1 MVSQVQALC
10 RILDKKD
17 LSLITNNNLTEDF
30 FFNTKAEYNFIKQH
44 YEMYKTVPDK
54 VTFLSMFPDFT
65 YTEVREPD
73 NFIVEQLIQDYKTN
87 YMAYLFNQVKKD
99 LESGKP
105 INAEQA
111 IKNAAEKL
119 SKITTGIQCTDLIKD
134 TSRYDRYLEKSV
146 QKNKYY
152 ISTGFP
158 ELDQKLSRTD
168 KNNTGVNEGG
178 IDMLEENMVI
188 IARTGV
194 GKCLAKGTEVLMAD
208 GTKKKVED
216 VQIGDKV
223 QSYNCINTV
232 QALHNGISNG
242 YKIIPNKGEPFT
254 VSANHI
260 LTLLKYNEV
269 YDKDRRIMTTN
280 GTYTLIDMF
289 IEDFI
294 KLSQHK
300 KHYYKLFRP
309 AIEYDTK
316 EQSID
321 PYILGAWLGDGV
333 SSQNQ
338 ICSADSEILEAIKQ
352 YCLLEG
358 FECHNMASQDK
369 KAKDLKLYS
378 LCGRNINGKYF
389 KELLRENGLLNN
401 KHIPLNYLTG
411 DKHQRLALLAGLLD
425 TDGCY
430 MHYAKNNKT
439 TSMFDFTNKNKILFD
454 NVAQLARGLGFKV
467 CIAKPKQVM
476 SKVLNEMQTY
486 YRMNISGDLHLI
498 PTKVARKQA
507 AETKHQNPLVTG
519 FKVEPVDRVEY
530 YGFMADG
537 DHRYLL
543 ADNTLTHNTQV
554 LLKMAAEA
562 WLEGKRVGIYEG
574 EMTADKVGY
583 RIDTFIS
590 HIQNSSINRGDLFV
604 QQRYKAYIDSLKAT
618 EHAPIKVL
626 TPNDVPGGEVTV
638 DTLKAFIEKENLEI
652 LFVDQYDLLEE
663 HTYVKAEHERVGLIA
678 KKIKQLQVEKQIPI
692 ISVCQMNRT
701 KNEDGEQDTTQVAGS
716 DKISR
721 YATTIIALEQK
732 NPDFENHTIELTLN
746 IIKARDG
753 GDHNKLKYTTDFNTG
768 RFNYIPVSG
777 DGVTSSE
784 DQQNLADSYA
794 PVSSGTITN
803 PDSVFN

>member
-1 MVSQVQALC
+1 MTSQIQVLC
-10 RILDKKD
+10 RVLDQKD
-17 LSLITNNNLTEDF
+17 LSLITSNNLTEEF
-30 FFNTKAEYNFIKQH
+30 FFNTKNEYKFIKQH
-44 YEMYKTVPDK
+44 YDMYKVVPDK
-54 VTFLSMFPDFT
+54 ITFLSMFPDFS
-65 YTEVREPD
+65 YVEVKEPD
-73 NFIVEQLIQDYKTN
+73 SFIVEQLIQDYKTN
-87 YMAYLFNQVKKD
+87 YMATMFNLVKKD
-99 LESGKP
+99 LENGKP
-105 INAEQA
+105 QAAEQT
-111 IKNAAEKL
+111 IKRAAEKL
-119 SKITTGIQCTDLIKD
+119 EKTTTGIQCTDLITD

-146 QKNKYY
+146 KRDKYY

-168 KNNTGVNEGG
+168 KNSTGMSEGG

-216 VQIGDKV
+216 VQVGDKV

-260 LTLLKYNEV
+260 LTFIKYNNI
-269 YDKDRRIMTTN
+269 YDKQRHIMTTN
-280 GTYTLIDMF
+280 GSYTLVDMF
-289 IEDFI
+289 VEDFL
-294 KLSQHK
+294 KLSAHQ
-300 KHYYKLFRP
+300 KHQYKLFRP
-309 AIEYDTK
+309 AIEYSTK
-316 EQSID
+316 QLDIN
-321 PYILGAWLGDGV
+321 PYILGAWLGDGT

-338 ICSADSEILEAIKQ
+338 ICSADSEILGAIEQ
-352 YCLLEG
+352 YCKETG
-358 FECHNMASQDK
+358 YECHNMPAQDK
-369 KAKDLKLYS
+369 KNDKLKLYS
-378 LCGRNINGKYF
+378 ICGKGVNNKYF
-389 KELLRENGLLNN
+389 RELLTAENLLNN
-401 KHIPLNYLTG
+401 KHIPLKYLTG
-411 DKHQRLALLAGLLD
+411 DRNQRLALLAGLLD

-430 MHYAKNNKT
+430 IHYTKNNKT
-439 TSMFDFTNKNKILFD
+439 TSMFDFTNKNKVLFD

-467 CIAKPKQVM
+467 CITKPKQIM
-476 SKVLNEMQTY
+476 SKALNEIQTY
-486 YRMNISGDLHLI
+486 HRMYISGDLHLI

-507 AETKHQNPLVTG
+507 IKTNHQNPLVTG
-519 FKVEPVDRVEY
+519 FKIEPVDRVEY

-554 LLKMAAEA
+554 LLKMATEA
-562 WLEGKRVGIYEG
+562 WLAGKRVGIYEG
-574 EMTADKVGY
+574 EMTPDKVGY

-604 QQRYKAYIDSLKAT
+604 QQKYKAYIESLKAK
-618 EHAPIKVL
+618 EHIPIKVL

-663 HTYVKAEHERVGLIA
+663 HAYVKAEHERVGLIA
-678 KKIKQLQVEKQIPI
+678 KRIKQLQVEKQIPI

-768 RFNYIPVSG
+768 RFNYIPVAG
-777 DGVTSSE
+777 DGVTSLE
-784 DQQNLADSYA
+784 DQKNLADSYA
-794 PVSSGTITN
+794 PVDSGMMIN

>member
-17 LSLITNNNLTEDF
+17 LSLITNNNLTEEF
-30 FFNTKAEYNFIKQH
+30 FSETKAEYNFIKQH

-54 VTFLSMFPDFT
+54 VTFLSVFPDFS

-73 NFIVEQLIQDYKTN
+73 NFIVEQLIQDYKAN
-87 YMAYLFNQVKKD
+87 YMATMWNEGKRK
-99 LESGKP
+99 LESGKYTET
-105 INAEQA
+105 EQLL
-111 IKNAAEKL
+111 KEGVEKL

-168 KNNTGVNEGG
+168 KNSTGVSEGG

-194 GKCLAKGTEVLMAD
+194 GK
-208 GTKKKVED
+208 
-216 VQIGDKV
+216 
-223 QSYNCINTV
+223 
-232 QALHNGISNG
+232 
-242 YKIIPNKGEPFT
+242 
-254 VSANHI
+254 
-260 LTLLKYNEV
+260 
-269 YDKDRRIMTTN
+269 
-280 GTYTLIDMF
+280 
-289 IEDFI
+289 
-294 KLSQHK
+294 
-300 KHYYKLFRP
+300 
-309 AIEYDTK
+309 
-316 EQSID
+316 
-321 PYILGAWLGDGV
+321 
-333 SSQNQ
+333 
-338 ICSADSEILEAIKQ
+338 
-352 YCLLEG
+352 
-358 FECHNMASQDK
+358 
-369 KAKDLKLYS
+369 
-378 LCGRNINGKYF
+378 
-389 KELLRENGLLNN
+389 
-401 KHIPLNYLTG
+401 
-411 DKHQRLALLAGLLD
+411 
-425 TDGCY
+425 
-430 MHYAKNNKT
+430 
-439 TSMFDFTNKNKILFD
+439 
-454 NVAQLARGLGFKV
+454 
-467 CIAKPKQVM
+467 
-476 SKVLNEMQTY
+476 
-486 YRMNISGDLHLI
+486 
-498 PTKVARKQA
+498 
-507 AETKHQNPLVTG
+507 
-519 FKVEPVDRVEY
+519 
-530 YGFMADG
+530 
-537 DHRYLL
+537 
-543 ADNTLTHNTQV
+543 TQV

-663 HTYVKAEHERVGLIA
+663 HAYVKAEHERVGLIA
-678 KKIKQLQVEKQIPI
+678 KRIKQLQVEKQIPI

-794 PVSSGTITN
+794 PASSGTITN